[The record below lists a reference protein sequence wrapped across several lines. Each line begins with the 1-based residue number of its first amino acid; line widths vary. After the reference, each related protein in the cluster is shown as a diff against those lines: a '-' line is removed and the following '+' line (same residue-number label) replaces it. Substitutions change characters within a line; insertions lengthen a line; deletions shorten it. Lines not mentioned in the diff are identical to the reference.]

1 MVVRLRFY
9 QQAGDAVMPLTDTK
23 VKNAKPLVKEYKLTD
38 GFGMFL
44 RVTPKGSKY
53 WQMAYRFE
61 GKQKLFSIGVYPAVS
76 LSDARQRRDE
86 ARRLLAQDIDPNAK
100 KQAEVKE
107 LKAKRDNTRTFK
119 AVTKAWFSTKTKWSD
134 DYGDSVWKRLE
145 TYVFPVIG
153 DKDVAELDTGDLL
166 VPVKKVEALG
176 YLEVA
181 MRIQQYI
188 TAILRHAV
196 QQKLIRHNPAY
207 DMEGAVQKPQ
217 TEHRPALELE
227 EIPLLLNKI
236 AEYKGRRLTI
246 LAIQLNL
253 MIFIR
258 SSELRFARWSEIDFK
273 SKLWVIPEQREA
285 IENVKHS
292 TRGAKMKRKHFVPL
306 CKQAMR
312 ILKEIRHLTYEEGH
326 DDGLI
331 FTGCY
336 DSFRPMSENTINKAL
351 RNMGYDTKQ
360 DICGHGFRTVACSAL
375 IESGLWS
382 EDAVELQMSHK
393 ENNSVRA
400 AYTHKAKHL
409 DQRRLM
415 LQWWADYLD
424 ANRNDMVRPFEFA
437 TDARFG
443 LENQA

>member
-1 MVVRLRFY
+1 
-9 QQAGDAVMPLTDTK
+9 MPLTDTK
-23 VKNAKPLVKEYKLTD
+23 VKNAKPLDKEYKLTD

-44 RVTPKGSKY
+44 RITPKGSKY

-61 GKQKLFSIGVYPAVS
+61 GKQKIFSIGVYPAVS
-76 LSDARQRRDE
+76 LADARQRRDE
-86 ARRLLAQDIDPNAK
+86 ARRLLAQGIDPNAK

-107 LKAKRDNTRTFK
+107 LKAKRDNTRSFSVV
-119 AVTKAWFSTKTKWSD
+119 AKAWFSTKTKWSK

-145 TYVFPVIG
+145 TYVFPAIG

-227 EIPLLLNKI
+227 EIPQLLKKI

-258 SSELRFARWSEIDFK
+258 SSELRFARWSEIDFN

-285 IENVKHS
+285 IENVKYS
-292 TRGAKMKRKHFVPL
+292 TRGAKMRRKHFVPL
-306 CKQAMR
+306 CKQAMK
-312 ILKEIRHLTYEEGH
+312 ILKEIQELTYEEGL

-336 DSFRPMSENTINKAL
+336 DSFKPMSENTINKAL

-360 DICGHGFRTVACSAL
+360 DICGHGFRTLACSAL

-393 ENNSVRA
+393 ESNSVRA

-415 LQWWADYLD
+415 LQWWADFLD
-424 ANRNDMVRPFEFA
+424 ANSNGMIRPFEFA
-437 TDARFG
+437 HR
-443 LENQA
+443 

>member
-1 MVVRLRFY
+1 
-9 QQAGDAVMPLTDTK
+9 
-23 VKNAKPLVKEYKLTD
+23 TD

-86 ARRLLAQDIDPNAK
+86 ARRLLAQGIDPNAK

-107 LKAKRDNTRTFK
+107 LKAKRDNTRSFRTV
-119 AVTKAWFSTKTKWSD
+119 AKAWFATKTKWSD
-134 DYGDSVWKRLE
+134 DYGDAVWKRLE

-227 EIPLLLNKI
+227 EIPQLLNKI

-306 CKQAMR
+306 CKQAMK
-312 ILKEIRHLTYEEGH
+312 ILKEIRQLTYEEGQ

-336 DSFRPMSENTINKAL
+336 DSFKPMSENTINKAL

-360 DICGHGFRTVACSAL
+360 DICGHGFRTLACSAL

-393 ENNSVRA
+393 ESNSVRA

-409 DQRRLM
+409 EQRRLM
-415 LQWWADYLD
+415 LQWWADFLD
-424 ANRNDMVRPFEFA
+424 ANSNDMVRPFEFA
-437 TDARFG
+437 S
-443 LENQA
+443 NK

>member
-1 MVVRLRFY
+1 MS
-9 QQAGDAVMPLTDTK
+9 LTDIK
-23 VKNAKPLVKEYKLTD
+23 AKNAKPLEKEYKLTD

-86 ARRLLAQDIDPNAK
+86 ARRLLAQGIDPNAK

-107 LKAKRDNTRTFK
+107 LKAKRDNTRSFRTV
-119 AVTKAWFSTKTKWSD
+119 AKAWFSTKTKWSD
-134 DYGDSVWKRLE
+134 DYGDAVWKRLE

-227 EIPLLLNKI
+227 EIPQLLNKI

-306 CKQAMR
+306 CKQAIK
-312 ILKEIRHLTYEEGH
+312 ILKEIRQLTYEEGQ

-336 DSFRPMSENTINKAL
+336 DSFKPMSENTINKAL
-351 RNMGYDTKQ
+351 RNMGYNTKQ
-360 DICGHGFRTVACSAL
+360 DICGHGFRTLACSAL

-393 ENNSVRA
+393 ESNSVRA

-409 DQRRLM
+409 EQRRLM

-424 ANRNDMVRPFEFA
+424 ASRNGMVRPFEFA
-437 TDARFG
+437 T
-443 LENQA
+443 NK

>member
-1 MVVRLRFY
+1 MS
-9 QQAGDAVMPLTDTK
+9 LTDIK
-23 VKNAKPLVKEYKLTD
+23 VKNAKPLEKEYKLTD

-86 ARRLLAQDIDPNAK
+86 ARRLLAQGIDPNAK

-107 LKAKRDNTRTFK
+107 LKAKRDNTRSFRTV
-119 AVTKAWFSTKTKWSD
+119 AKAWFATKTKWSD
-134 DYGDSVWKRLE
+134 DYGDAVWKRLE

-227 EIPLLLNKI
+227 EIPQLLNKI

-306 CKQAMR
+306 CKQAMK
-312 ILKEIRHLTYEEGH
+312 ILKEIRQLTYEEGQ

-336 DSFRPMSENTINKAL
+336 DSFKPMSENTINKAL
-351 RNMGYDTKQ
+351 RNMGYNTKQ
-360 DICGHGFRTVACSAL
+360 DICGHGFRTLACSAL

-393 ENNSVRA
+393 ESNSVRA

-415 LQWWADYLD
+415 LQWWADFLD
-424 ANRNDMVRPFEFA
+424 ANSNDMVRPFEFA
-437 TDARFG
+437 S
-443 LENQA
+443 NK

>member
-1 MVVRLRFY
+1 
-9 QQAGDAVMPLTDTK
+9 MPLTDAK
-23 VKNAKPLVKEYKLTD
+23 VKNAKPLDKEYKLTD

-61 GKQKLFSIGVYPAVS
+61 GKQKIFSIGVYPAVS
-76 LSDARQRRDE
+76 LADARQRRDE
-86 ARRLLAQDIDPNAK
+86 AKRLLAQGIDPNAK

-107 LKAKRDNTRTFK
+107 LKAKRDKTRCF
-119 AVTKAWFSTKTKWSD
+119 ALVAKAWFATKTKWSK

-181 MRIQQYI
+181 MRLQQYI

-227 EIPLLLNKI
+227 EIPQLLKKI

-273 SKLWVIPEQREA
+273 SKLWVIPEQREE
-285 IENVKHS
+285 IENVRYS
-292 TRGAKMKRKHFVPL
+292 TRGSKMKRKHFIPL
-306 CKQAMR
+306 CKQAMK
-312 ILKEIRHLTYEEGH
+312 ILKEIRQLTYEEGH
-326 DDGLI
+326 DDALI

-336 DSFRPMSENTINKAL
+336 DSFKPMSENTINKAL
-351 RNMGYDTKQ
+351 RNMGYNTKQ
-360 DICGHGFRTVACSAL
+360 DICGHGFRTLACSAL

-393 ENNSVRA
+393 ESNSVRA

-415 LQWWADYLD
+415 LQWWADFLD
-424 ANRNDMVRPFEFA
+424 ANSNDMVRPFEFA
-437 TDARFG
+437 QR
-443 LENQA
+443 

>member
-1 MVVRLRFY
+1 MS
-9 QQAGDAVMPLTDTK
+9 LTDIK
-23 VKNAKPLVKEYKLTD
+23 AKNAKPLEKEYKLTD

-86 ARRLLAQDIDPNAK
+86 ARRLLAQGIDPNAK

-107 LKAKRDNTRTFK
+107 LKAKRDNTRSFRTV
-119 AVTKAWFSTKTKWSD
+119 AKAWFSTKTKWSD
-134 DYGDSVWKRLE
+134 DYGDAVWKRLE

-227 EIPLLLNKI
+227 EIPQLLNKI

-312 ILKEIRHLTYEEGH
+312 ILKEIRQLTYEEGQ

-336 DSFRPMSENTINKAL
+336 DSFKPMSENTINKAL
-351 RNMGYDTKQ
+351 RNMGYNTKQ
-360 DICGHGFRTVACSAL
+360 DICGHGFRTLACSAL

-393 ENNSVRA
+393 ESNSVRA

-424 ANRNDMVRPFEFA
+424 ASRNGMVRPFEFA

>member
-1 MVVRLRFY
+1 MS
-9 QQAGDAVMPLTDTK
+9 LTDIK
-23 VKNAKPLVKEYKLTD
+23 AKNAKPLEKEYKLTD

-86 ARRLLAQDIDPNAK
+86 ARRLLAQGIDPNAK

-107 LKAKRDNTRTFK
+107 LKAKRDNTRSFRTV
-119 AVTKAWFSTKTKWSD
+119 AKAWFSTKTKWSD
-134 DYGDSVWKRLE
+134 DYGDAVWKRLE

-188 TAILRHAV
+188 TAILRQAV

-227 EIPLLLNKI
+227 EIPQLLNKI

-306 CKQAMR
+306 CKQAMK
-312 ILKEIRHLTYEEGH
+312 ILKEIRQLTYEEGQ

-336 DSFRPMSENTINKAL
+336 DSFKPMSENTINKAL
-351 RNMGYDTKQ
+351 RNMGYNTKQ
-360 DICGHGFRTVACSAL
+360 DICGHGFRTLACSAL

-393 ENNSVRA
+393 ESNSVRA

-424 ANRNDMVRPFEFA
+424 ASRNGMVRPFEFA
-437 TDARFG
+437 S
-443 LENQA
+443 NK

>member
-9 QQAGDAVMPLTDTK
+9 QQARDAVMPLTDTK
-23 VKNAKPLVKEYKLTD
+23 VKNAKPLDKEYKLTD

-76 LSDARQRRDE
+76 LADARQRRDE
-86 ARRLLAQDIDPNAK
+86 AKRLLAQGIDPNAK
-100 KQAEVKE
+100 KQAEFKE
-107 LKAKRDNTRTFK
+107 LKAKRDKTRCF
-119 AVTKAWFSTKTKWSD
+119 ALVAKAWFATKTKWSK

-227 EIPLLLNKI
+227 EIPQLLKKI
-236 AEYKGRRLTI
+236 AEYKGRRLTM

-273 SKLWVIPEQREA
+273 SKLWVIPEQREE
-285 IENVKHS
+285 IENVRYS
-292 TRGAKMKRKHFVPL
+292 TRGSKMKRKHFIPL
-306 CKQAMR
+306 CKQAMK
-312 ILKEIRHLTYEEGH
+312 ILKEIRQLTYEEGH
-326 DDGLI
+326 DDALI

-336 DSFRPMSENTINKAL
+336 DSFKPMSENTINKAL
-351 RNMGYDTKQ
+351 RNMGCNTKQ
-360 DICGHGFRTVACSAL
+360 DICGHGFRTLACSAL

-393 ENNSVRA
+393 ESNSVRA

-415 LQWWADYLD
+415 LQWWADFLD
-424 ANRNDMVRPFEFA
+424 ANSNDMVRPFEFA
-437 TDARFG
+437 QR
-443 LENQA
+443 

>member
-1 MVVRLRFY
+1 MS
-9 QQAGDAVMPLTDTK
+9 LTDIK
-23 VKNAKPLVKEYKLTD
+23 AKNAKPLEKEYKLTD

-86 ARRLLAQDIDPNAK
+86 ARRLLAQGIDPNAK
-100 KQAEVKE
+100 KQAEVKA
-107 LKAKRDNTRTFK
+107 LKAKRDNTRSFRTV
-119 AVTKAWFSTKTKWSD
+119 AKAWFSTKTKWSD
-134 DYGDSVWKRLE
+134 DYGDAVWKRLE

-227 EIPLLLNKI
+227 EIPQLLNKI

-306 CKQAMR
+306 CKQAMK
-312 ILKEIRHLTYEEGH
+312 ILKEIRQLTYEEGQ

-336 DSFRPMSENTINKAL
+336 DSFKPMSENTINKAL

-360 DICGHGFRTVACSAL
+360 DICGHGFRTLACSAL

-393 ENNSVRA
+393 ESNSVRA

-415 LQWWADYLD
+415 LQWWADFLD
-424 ANRNDMVRPFEFA
+424 ANSNDMVRPFEFA
-437 TDARFG
+437 S
-443 LENQA
+443 NK

>member
-1 MVVRLRFY
+1 MS
-9 QQAGDAVMPLTDTK
+9 LTDIK
-23 VKNAKPLVKEYKLTD
+23 AKNAKPLEKEYKLTD

-86 ARRLLAQDIDPNAK
+86 ARRLLAQGIDPNAK

-107 LKAKRDNTRTFK
+107 LKAKRDNTRSFRTV
-119 AVTKAWFSTKTKWSD
+119 AKAWFSTKTKWSD
-134 DYGDSVWKRLE
+134 DYGDAVWKRLE

-227 EIPLLLNKI
+227 EIPQLLNKI

-258 SSELRFARWSEIDFK
+258 SSELRFAHWSEIDFK

-306 CKQAMR
+306 CKQAMK
-312 ILKEIRHLTYEEGH
+312 ILKEIRQLTYEEGQ

-336 DSFRPMSENTINKAL
+336 DSFKPMSENTINKAL

-360 DICGHGFRTVACSAL
+360 DICGHGFRTLACSAL

-393 ENNSVRA
+393 ESNSVRA

-415 LQWWADYLD
+415 LQWWADFLD
-424 ANRNDMVRPFEFA
+424 ANSNHMVRPFEFA
-437 TDARFG
+437 S
-443 LENQA
+443 NK

>member
-1 MVVRLRFY
+1 MS
-9 QQAGDAVMPLTDTK
+9 LTDIK
-23 VKNAKPLVKEYKLTD
+23 AKNAKPLEKEYKLTD

-86 ARRLLAQDIDPNAK
+86 ARRLLAQGIDPNAK

-107 LKAKRDNTRTFK
+107 LKAKRDNTRSFRTV
-119 AVTKAWFSTKTKWSD
+119 AKAWFSTKTKWSD
-134 DYGDSVWKRLE
+134 DYGDAVWKRLE

-227 EIPLLLNKI
+227 EIPQLLNKI

-306 CKQAMR
+306 CKQAMK
-312 ILKEIRHLTYEEGH
+312 ILKEIRQLTYEEGQ

-336 DSFRPMSENTINKAL
+336 DSFKPMSENTINKAL

-360 DICGHGFRTVACSAL
+360 DICGHGFRTLACSAL

-393 ENNSVRA
+393 ESNSVRA

-424 ANRNDMVRPFEFA
+424 ASRNGMVRPFEFA
-437 TDARFG
+437 T
-443 LENQA
+443 NK

>member
-1 MVVRLRFY
+1 MS
-9 QQAGDAVMPLTDTK
+9 LTDIK
-23 VKNAKPLVKEYKLTD
+23 AKNAKPLKKEYKLTD

-61 GKQKLFSIGVYPAVS
+61 GKQKIFSIGVYPAVS
-76 LSDARQRRDE
+76 LGDARQRRDE
-86 ARRLLAQDIDPNAK
+86 ARRLLAQGIDPNAK

-107 LKAKRDNTRTFK
+107 LKAKRDNTRSFRTV
-119 AVTKAWFSTKTKWSD
+119 AKAWFSTKTKWSD
-134 DYGDSVWKRLE
+134 DYGDAVWKRLE

-227 EIPLLLNKI
+227 EIPQLLNKI

-306 CKQAMR
+306 CKQAMK
-312 ILKEIRHLTYEEGH
+312 ILKEIRQLTYEEGQ

-336 DSFRPMSENTINKAL
+336 DSFKPMSENTINKAL

-360 DICGHGFRTVACSAL
+360 DICGHGFRTLACSAL

-382 EDAVELQMSHK
+382 ENAVELQMSHK
-393 ENNSVRA
+393 ESNSVRA

-409 DQRRLM
+409 EQRRLM
-415 LQWWADYLD
+415 LQWWADFLD
-424 ANRNDMVRPFEFA
+424 ANSNDMVRPFEFA
-437 TDARFG
+437 S
-443 LENQA
+443 NK

>member
-1 MVVRLRFY
+1 MS
-9 QQAGDAVMPLTDTK
+9 LTDIK
-23 VKNAKPLVKEYKLTD
+23 AKNAKPLEKEYKLTD

-86 ARRLLAQDIDPNAK
+86 ARRLLAQGIDPNAK

-107 LKAKRDNTRTFK
+107 LKAKRDNTRSFRTV
-119 AVTKAWFSTKTKWSD
+119 AKAWFATKTKWSD
-134 DYGDSVWKRLE
+134 DYGDAVWKRLE

-227 EIPLLLNKI
+227 EIPQLLNKI

-306 CKQAMR
+306 CKQAMK
-312 ILKEIRHLTYEEGH
+312 ILKEIRQLTYEEGQ

-336 DSFRPMSENTINKAL
+336 DSFKPMSENTINKAL

-360 DICGHGFRTVACSAL
+360 DICGHGFRTLACSAL

-393 ENNSVRA
+393 ESNSVRA

-409 DQRRLM
+409 EQRRLM
-415 LQWWADYLD
+415 LQWWADFLD
-424 ANRNDMVRPFEFA
+424 ASRNGMVRPFEFA
-437 TDARFG
+437 T
-443 LENQA
+443 NK

>member
-1 MVVRLRFY
+1 MS
-9 QQAGDAVMPLTDTK
+9 LTDIK
-23 VKNAKPLVKEYKLTD
+23 AKNAKPLEKEYKLTD

-86 ARRLLAQDIDPNAK
+86 ARRLLAQGIDPNAK
-100 KQAEVKE
+100 KQAEAKE
-107 LKAKRDNTRTFK
+107 LKAKRDNTRSFRTV
-119 AVTKAWFSTKTKWSD
+119 AKAWFSTKTKWSD
-134 DYGDSVWKRLE
+134 DYGDAVWKRLE

-227 EIPLLLNKI
+227 EIPQLLNKI

-306 CKQAMR
+306 CKQAMK
-312 ILKEIRHLTYEEGH
+312 ILKEIRQLTYEEGQ

-336 DSFRPMSENTINKAL
+336 DSFKPMSENTINKAL

-360 DICGHGFRTVACSAL
+360 DICGHGFRTLACSAL

-393 ENNSVRA
+393 ESNSVRA

-415 LQWWADYLD
+415 LQWWADFLD
-424 ANRNDMVRPFEFA
+424 ANSNDMVRPFEFA
-437 TDARFG
+437 S
-443 LENQA
+443 NK

>member
-1 MVVRLRFY
+1 
-9 QQAGDAVMPLTDTK
+9 MPLTDIK
-23 VKNAKPLVKEYKLTD
+23 AKNAKPLEKEYKLTD

-86 ARRLLAQDIDPNAK
+86 ARRLLAQGIDPNAK

-107 LKAKRDNTRTFK
+107 LKAKRDNTRSFRTV
-119 AVTKAWFSTKTKWSD
+119 AKAWFSTKTKWSD
-134 DYGDSVWKRLE
+134 DYGDAVWKRLE

-227 EIPLLLNKI
+227 EIPQLLNKI

-306 CKQAMR
+306 CKQAMK
-312 ILKEIRHLTYEEGH
+312 ILKEIRQLTYEEGQ

-336 DSFRPMSENTINKAL
+336 DSFKPMSENTINKAL

-360 DICGHGFRTVACSAL
+360 DICGHGFRTLACSAL

-393 ENNSVRA
+393 ESNSVRA

-415 LQWWADYLD
+415 LQWWADFLD
-424 ANRNDMVRPFEFA
+424 ANSNHMVRPFEFA
-437 TDARFG
+437 S
-443 LENQA
+443 NK

>member
-1 MVVRLRFY
+1 MS
-9 QQAGDAVMPLTDTK
+9 LTDIK
-23 VKNAKPLVKEYKLTD
+23 AKNAKPLEKEYKLTD

-86 ARRLLAQDIDPNAK
+86 ARRLLAQGIDPNAK
-100 KQAEVKE
+100 KQAEAKE
-107 LKAKRDNTRTFK
+107 LKAKRDNTRSFRTV
-119 AVTKAWFSTKTKWSD
+119 AKAWFSTKTKWSD
-134 DYGDSVWKRLE
+134 DYGDAVWKRLE

-227 EIPLLLNKI
+227 EIPQLLNKI

-306 CKQAMR
+306 CKQAMK
-312 ILKEIRHLTYEEGH
+312 ILKEIRQLTYEEGQ

-336 DSFRPMSENTINKAL
+336 DSFKPMSENTINKAL

-360 DICGHGFRTVACSAL
+360 DICGHGFRTLACSAL

-393 ENNSVRA
+393 ESNSVRA

-415 LQWWADYLD
+415 LQWWADFLD
-424 ANRNDMVRPFEFA
+424 ANSNHMVRPFEFA
-437 TDARFG
+437 S
-443 LENQA
+443 NK

>member
-1 MVVRLRFY
+1 MS
-9 QQAGDAVMPLTDTK
+9 LTDIK
-23 VKNAKPLVKEYKLTD
+23 AKNAKPLEKEYKLTD

-86 ARRLLAQDIDPNAK
+86 ARRLLAQGIDPNAK

-107 LKAKRDNTRTFK
+107 LKAKRDNTRSFRTV
-119 AVTKAWFSTKTKWSD
+119 AKAWFATKTKWSD
-134 DYGDSVWKRLE
+134 DYGDAVWKRLE

-227 EIPLLLNKI
+227 EIPQLLNKI

-306 CKQAMR
+306 CKQAMK
-312 ILKEIRHLTYEEGH
+312 ILKEIRQLTYEEGQ

-336 DSFRPMSENTINKAL
+336 DSFKPMSENTINKAL

-360 DICGHGFRTVACSAL
+360 DICGHGFRTLACSAL

-393 ENNSVRA
+393 ESNSVRA
-400 AYTHKAKHL
+400 AYTHKAKS
-409 DQRRLM
+409 
-415 LQWWADYLD
+415 
-424 ANRNDMVRPFEFA
+424 
-437 TDARFG
+437 
-443 LENQA
+443 

>member
-1 MVVRLRFY
+1 MS
-9 QQAGDAVMPLTDTK
+9 LTDIK
-23 VKNAKPLVKEYKLTD
+23 AKNAKPLEKEYKLTD

-86 ARRLLAQDIDPNAK
+86 ARRLLAQGIDPNAK

-107 LKAKRDNTRTFK
+107 LKAKRDKTRSFSMV
-119 AVTKAWFSTKTKWSD
+119 AKAWFSTKTKWSE

-145 TYVFPVIG
+145 TYVFPAIG
-153 DKDVAELDTGDLL
+153 DKDVAELDTSDLL

-181 MRIQQYI
+181 IRIQQYI

-227 EIPLLLNKI
+227 EIPQLLKKI
-236 AEYKGRRLTI
+236 TEYKGRRLTI

-306 CKQAMR
+306 CNQAMR
-312 ILKEIRHLTYEEGH
+312 ILKEIQQLTYEEGH
-326 DDGLI
+326 NDGLI

-336 DSFRPMSENTINKAL
+336 DSFKPMSENTINKAL

-360 DICGHGFRTVACSAL
+360 DICGHGFRTLACSAL

-393 ENNSVRA
+393 ESNSVRA

-424 ANRNDMVRPFEFA
+424 ASRNGMVRPFEFA
-437 TDARFG
+437 QSR
-443 LENQA
+443 

>member
-1 MVVRLRFY
+1 
-9 QQAGDAVMPLTDTK
+9 MPLTDTK
-23 VKNAKPLVKEYKLTD
+23 VKNAKPLDKEYKLTD

-44 RVTPKGSKY
+44 RVTPMGSRY

-61 GKQKLFSIGVYPAVS
+61 GKQKIFSIGVYPVVS
-76 LSDARQRRDE
+76 LADARQRRDE
-86 ARRLLAQDIDPNAK
+86 ARRLLAQGIDPNAK

-107 LKAKRDNTRTFK
+107 LKAKRDKTRCF
-119 AVTKAWFSTKTKWSD
+119 ALVAKAWFATKTKWSK

-181 MRIQQYI
+181 MRLQQYI

-207 DMEGAVQKPQ
+207 DLEGSIQKSEP
-217 TEHRPALELE
+217 EHRPALELE
-227 EIPLLLNKI
+227 EITLLLERI
-236 AEYKGRRLTI
+236 DAYKGRRLTT

-253 MIFIR
+253 LVFVR

-273 SKLWVIPEQREA
+273 SKLWVIPEQREV
-285 IENVKHS
+285 IEGVKYS
-292 TRGAKMKRKHFVPL
+292 GRGTKMKRKHFIPL
-306 CKQAMR
+306 CRQANVLLAEIKQ
-312 ILKEIRHLTYEEGH
+312 LTYEDGN
-326 DDGLI
+326 DDGFI
-331 FTGCY
+331 FTGSY
-336 DSFRPMSENTINKAL
+336 DSFKPMSENTINKAL
-351 RNMGYDTKQ
+351 RKMGYDTKQ
-360 DICGHGFRTVACSAL
+360 DICGHGFRTLACSAL

-393 ENNSVRA
+393 ESNSVRA

-409 DQRRLM
+409 EQRRLM

-424 ANRNDMVRPFEFA
+424 ANRNVMVRPFEFA
-437 TDARFG
+437 IGARCG
-443 LENQA
+443 

>member
-1 MVVRLRFY
+1 MS
-9 QQAGDAVMPLTDTK
+9 LTDIK
-23 VKNAKPLVKEYKLTD
+23 AKNAKPLEKEYKLTD

-86 ARRLLAQDIDPNAK
+86 ARRLLAQGIDPNAK

-107 LKAKRDNTRTFK
+107 LKAKRDNTRSFRTV
-119 AVTKAWFSTKTKWSD
+119 AKAWFSTKTKWSD
-134 DYGDSVWKRLE
+134 YYGDAVWKRLE

-227 EIPLLLNKI
+227 EIPQLLNKI

-306 CKQAMR
+306 CKQAMK
-312 ILKEIRHLTYEEGH
+312 ILKEIRQLTYEEGQ

-336 DSFRPMSENTINKAL
+336 DSFKPMSENTINKAL

-360 DICGHGFRTVACSAL
+360 DICGHGFRTLACSAL

-393 ENNSVRA
+393 ESNSVRA

-409 DQRRLM
+409 EQRRLM
-415 LQWWADYLD
+415 LQWWADFLD
-424 ANRNDMVRPFEFA
+424 ANSNGMVRPFEFA
-437 TDARFG
+437 S
-443 LENQA
+443 NK

>member
-1 MVVRLRFY
+1 MS
-9 QQAGDAVMPLTDTK
+9 LTDIK
-23 VKNAKPLVKEYKLTD
+23 AKNAKPLEKEYKLTD

-86 ARRLLAQDIDPNAK
+86 ARRLLAQGIDPNAK

-107 LKAKRDNTRTFK
+107 LKAKRDNTRSFRTV
-119 AVTKAWFSTKTKWSD
+119 AKAWFATKTKWSD
-134 DYGDSVWKRLE
+134 DYGDAVWKRLE

-207 DMEGAVQKPQ
+207 DMEVAVQKPQ

-227 EIPLLLNKI
+227 EIPQLLNKI

-306 CKQAMR
+306 CKQAMK
-312 ILKEIRHLTYEEGH
+312 ILKEIRQLTYEEGQ

-336 DSFRPMSENTINKAL
+336 DSFKPMSENTINKAL

-360 DICGHGFRTVACSAL
+360 DICGHGFRTLACSAL

-393 ENNSVRA
+393 ESNSVRA

-409 DQRRLM
+409 EQRRLM
-415 LQWWADYLD
+415 LQWWADFLD
-424 ANRNDMVRPFEFA
+424 ANSNDMVRPFEFA
-437 TDARFG
+437 S
-443 LENQA
+443 NK

>member
-1 MVVRLRFY
+1 
-9 QQAGDAVMPLTDTK
+9 MPFTNKRGGVFMSLTDIK
-23 VKNAKPLVKEYKLTD
+23 AKNAKPLEKEYKLTD

-86 ARRLLAQDIDPNAK
+86 ARRLLAQGIDPNAK

-107 LKAKRDNTRTFK
+107 LKAKRDNTRSFRTV
-119 AVTKAWFSTKTKWSD
+119 AKAWFATKTKWSD
-134 DYGDSVWKRLE
+134 DYGDAVWKRLE

-153 DKDVAELDTGDLL
+153 DKDVAEMDTGDLL

-227 EIPLLLNKI
+227 EIPQLLNKI

-292 TRGAKMKRKHFVPL
+292 TRGAKMKCKHLVPL
-306 CKQAMR
+306 CKQAMK
-312 ILKEIRHLTYEEGH
+312 ILKEIRQLTYEEGH

-336 DSFRPMSENTINKAL
+336 DSFKPMSENTINKAL
-351 RNMGYDTKQ
+351 RNMGYNTKQ
-360 DICGHGFRTVACSAL
+360 DICGHGFRTLACSAL

-393 ENNSVRA
+393 ESNSVRA

-415 LQWWADYLD
+415 LQWWADFLD
-424 ANRNDMVRPFEFA
+424 ANSNHMVRPFEFA
-437 TDARFG
+437 S
-443 LENQA
+443 NK

>member
-1 MVVRLRFY
+1 MS
-9 QQAGDAVMPLTDTK
+9 LTDIK
-23 VKNAKPLVKEYKLTD
+23 AKNAKPLEKEYKLTD

-86 ARRLLAQDIDPNAK
+86 ARRLLAQGIDPNAK

-107 LKAKRDNTRTFK
+107 LKAKRDNTRSFRTV
-119 AVTKAWFSTKTKWSD
+119 AKAWFSTKTKWSD
-134 DYGDSVWKRLE
+134 DYGDAVWKRLE

-227 EIPLLLNKI
+227 EIPQLLNKI

-306 CKQAMR
+306 CKQAMK
-312 ILKEIRHLTYEEGH
+312 ILKEIRQLTYEEGQ

-336 DSFRPMSENTINKAL
+336 DSFKPMSENTINKAL
-351 RNMGYDTKQ
+351 RNMGYNTKQ
-360 DICGHGFRTVACSAL
+360 DICGHGFRTLACSAL

-393 ENNSVRA
+393 ESNSVRA

-415 LQWWADYLD
+415 LQWWADFLD
-424 ANRNDMVRPFEFA
+424 ANSNHMVRPFEFA
-437 TDARFG
+437 S
-443 LENQA
+443 NK

>member
-1 MVVRLRFY
+1 MS
-9 QQAGDAVMPLTDTK
+9 LTDIK
-23 VKNAKPLVKEYKLTD
+23 AKNAKPLEKEYKLTD

-86 ARRLLAQDIDPNAK
+86 ARRLLAQGIDPNAK

-107 LKAKRDNTRTFK
+107 LKAKRDNTRSFRTV
-119 AVTKAWFSTKTKWSD
+119 AKAWFATKTKWSD
-134 DYGDSVWKRLE
+134 DYGDAVWKRLE

-227 EIPLLLNKI
+227 EIPQLLNKI

-306 CKQAMR
+306 CKQAMK
-312 ILKEIRHLTYEEGH
+312 ILKEIRQLTYEEGQ

-336 DSFRPMSENTINKAL
+336 DSFKPMSENTINKAL
-351 RNMGYDTKQ
+351 RNMGYNTKQ
-360 DICGHGFRTVACSAL
+360 DICGHGFRTLACSAL

-393 ENNSVRA
+393 ESNSVRA

-424 ANRNDMVRPFEFA
+424 ASRNGMVRPFEFA
-437 TDARFG
+437 S
-443 LENQA
+443 NK

>member
-1 MVVRLRFY
+1 MS
-9 QQAGDAVMPLTDTK
+9 LTDIK
-23 VKNAKPLVKEYKLTD
+23 AKNAKPLKKEYKLTD

-61 GKQKLFSIGVYPAVS
+61 GKQKIFSIGVYPAVS
-76 LSDARQRRDE
+76 LGDARQRRDE
-86 ARRLLAQDIDPNAK
+86 ARRLLAQGIDTNAK

-107 LKAKRDNTRTFK
+107 LKAKRDNTRSFRTV
-119 AVTKAWFSTKTKWSD
+119 AKAWFSTKTKWSD
-134 DYGDSVWKRLE
+134 DYGDAVWKRLE

-227 EIPLLLNKI
+227 EIPQLLNKI

-306 CKQAMR
+306 CKQAMK
-312 ILKEIRHLTYEEGH
+312 ILKEIRQLTYEEGQ

-336 DSFRPMSENTINKAL
+336 DSFKPMSENTINKAL

-360 DICGHGFRTVACSAL
+360 DICGHGFRTLACSAL

-393 ENNSVRA
+393 ESNSVRA

-409 DQRRLM
+409 EQRRLM
-415 LQWWADYLD
+415 LQWWADFLD
-424 ANRNDMVRPFEFA
+424 ANSNDMVRPFEFA
-437 TDARFG
+437 S
-443 LENQA
+443 NK